1 MDFLNKEKLAFNNF
15 PKVRMRRNR
24 MKLFSRK
31 LIRETTLSVNDLIYP
46 VFVTHGKN
54 KKEAI
59 KEMPNIYRYSLD
71 MFELEIKKIVK
82 LKIPAIAIFPNIEK
96 NKKDHLGTE
105 ALNEN
110 NLICKAIKITK
121 SISKDLGVISDVA
134 LDPFTDHGHDG
145 VIYKREIDNDKTLET
160 LTKQAIVQAKAGS
173 DIIAPSDMMDGRVGV
188 IRDALERN
196 DFKNIQIM
204 SYTAKYASSFYGPFR
219 SALGSSGLLGK
230 KDKSTYQ
237 MDYSNSN
244 EAIREAELDIA
255 EGADML
261 MVKPGLPYLDIIQ
274 KLKMNF
280 NIPIF
285 AYQVSGEYSM
295 LIHSI
300 KNKYLSEKII
310 LETLTSFKRA
320 GCNGILTYFAPLA
333 AKLIKEQN

>member
-1 MDFLNKEKLAFNNF
+1 
-15 PKVRMRRNR
+15 
-24 MKLFSRK
+24 
-31 LIRETTLSVNDLIYP
+31 
-46 VFVTHGKN
+46 
-54 KKEAI
+54 
-59 KEMPNIYRYSLD
+59 
-71 MFELEIKKIVK
+71 MFELEIKKIIK

-96 NKKDHLGTE
+96 NKKDHLATE
-105 ALNEN
+105 AFNEN

-121 SISKDLGVISDVA
+121 SISKNLGVISDVA
-134 LDPFTDHGHDG
+134 LDPFTNHGHDG
-145 VIYKREIDNDKTLET
+145 VIYNREIDNDKTLEA
-160 LTKQAIVQAKAGS
+160 LTKQAIVQVKAGS

-196 DFKNIQIM
+196 NFKNIQIM
-204 SYTAKYASSFYGPFR
+204 SYTAKYSSSLYGPFR

-295 LIHSI
+295 LMHSI